1 MLVSI
6 ITLTYNSANT
16 IEKTLKSIKKQKY
29 KNIEMVFID
38 NLSSDG
44 TLEILNK
51 YVDEK
56 TKFVSEKDKSI
67 TDAFNKGLEM
77 STGDIVGFLHSDDVF
92 CDEDCV
98 HLMVESFKN
107 NRINFFYA
115 NLNYV
120 SKQNKLIR
128 FWKADKNQGYKEKNY
143 LKKKINFGWM
153 PPHPTVYIKRNLI
166 ELNGRYNEKYSVS
179 FDYDYLLR
187 LIKNNSL
194 EPFYLDK
201 TFINMTTGGNSNSMK
216 NILKKMI
223 EDYLIIKE
231 NLKKGIL
238 VLFLK
243 NIRKLNQFFFIFKKN
258 Q

>member
-92 CDEDCV
+92 CDEDWV

>member
-1 MLVSI
+1 
-6 ITLTYNSANT
+6 
-16 IEKTLKSIKKQKY
+16 
-29 KNIEMVFID
+29 
-38 NLSSDG
+38 
-44 TLEILNK
+44 
-51 YVDEK
+51 
-56 TKFVSEKDKSI
+56 
-67 TDAFNKGLEM
+67 
-77 STGDIVGFLHSDDVF
+77 
-92 CDEDCV
+92 
-98 HLMVESFKN
+98 
-107 NRINFFYA
+107 
-115 NLNYV
+115 
-120 SKQNKLIR
+120 
-128 FWKADKNQGYKEKNY
+128 
-143 LKKKINFGWM
+143 M